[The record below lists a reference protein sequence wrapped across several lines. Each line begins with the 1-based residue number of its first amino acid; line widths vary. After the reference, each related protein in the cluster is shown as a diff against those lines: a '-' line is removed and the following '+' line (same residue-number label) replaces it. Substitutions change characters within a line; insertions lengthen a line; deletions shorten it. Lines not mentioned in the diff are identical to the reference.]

1 MVIFI
6 LFLRIRLSLN
16 FQSLFTLM
24 NKVLK
29 IISKV
34 HFDKHRAFSSIL
46 TMTITNSKKVLMKCL
61 TYIWSQYEIILILF
75 ICIMNTESFT
85 SWICKSC
92 NDIIFYDFKTFLS
105 FLLLK
110 PKWMSC
116 RILNS
121 IMIIYPLIWEWC
133 RLRNTLY
140 DSLNWAWHRIYI
152 YR

>member
-1 MVIFI
+1 MKNSDWEERK
-6 LFLRIRLSLN
+6 LIRW
-16 FQSLFTLM
+16 T
-24 NKVLK
+24 
-29 IISKV
+29 IIETSRKYNYQC
-34 HFDKHRAFSSIL
+34 DKGINWDSYASW
-46 TMTITNSKKVLMKCL
+46 TKCITNSKKVLMKCL